1 MVRFGIGMA
10 PVEPLKK
17 VVSMAKLAEELG
29 FEHVVHADQ
38 RFSGEKD
45 VFVTL
50 AADALQTHTVKLG
63 PCVADPYTR
72 IPAMLAV
79 AIASL
84 DELSGGRAELVLGA
98 GGSGF
103 AQMHLERTH
112 VNQSLRETIGIAR
125 ALFSGQQV
133 NFDGKLFKLTNAR

>member
-1 MVRFGIGMA
+1 MVRFGVGMA

-17 VVSMAKLAEELG
+17 IASMAKLAEELG
-29 FEHVVHADQ
+29 FEYFVHADQ
-38 RFSGEKD
+38 RFNGEKD

-50 AADALQTHTVKLG
+50 ANDALNTRTIKLG
-63 PCVADPYTR
+63 PCVSDPFTR

-84 DELSGGRAELVLGA
+84 DELSGGRAVLALGA

-103 AQMHLERTH
+103 AEMHLERKH
-112 VNQSLRETIGIAR
+112 VNQALRETIVMVR
-125 ALFSGQQV
+125 AL
-133 NFDGKLFKLTNAR
+133 L